1 MSDLGITGVP
11 LPYDDNSFKE
21 LNNNLR
27 SFIENER
34 SLSNEK
40 DTKLLDSLTST
51 NEKLDTLSLKF
62 DEFLNIYKEQQLSDK
77 QELQKYTTL
86 KDLPKAVSNLETSLN
101 MLFITLIVVLI
112 VNNFFNS
119 SFKKL

>member
-1 MSDLGITGVP
+1 MNPGITGVP
-11 LPYDDNSFKE
+11 LPNDDNSFKE

-34 SLSNEK
+34 SLSDEK

-51 NEKLDTLSLKF
+51 NEKLDNLSLKF
-62 DEFLNIYKEQQLSDK
+62 DEFLNIYKEQQLNDK
-77 QELQKYTTL
+77 QELQKYTSL
-86 KDLPKAVSNLETSLN
+86 KDLPKAVSNLETSSN
-101 MLFITLIVVLI
+101 MLFVTLIVVII